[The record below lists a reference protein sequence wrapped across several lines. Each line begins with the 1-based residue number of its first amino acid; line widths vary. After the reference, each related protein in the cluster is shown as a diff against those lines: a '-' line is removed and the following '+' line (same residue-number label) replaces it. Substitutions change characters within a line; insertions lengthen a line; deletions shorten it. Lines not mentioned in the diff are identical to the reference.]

1 MTNNKRT
8 SVPIAERYSRLV
20 SDPGVAFPYEV
31 QNNYPINGSNR
42 TLSGYSPFRIR
53 TVLPEHLEDLS
64 FTQAR
69 LSNVSNTS
77 IQNPITGEE
86 IPIPT
91 REPNIFN
98 TASRVYGRSRTGY
111 NARNSASNTLLPGLS
126 DRAKEKIGSNIADLE
141 LFIENGRLR
150 TPRSNGY
157 YAEPRF
163 VDQMVAADI
172 AAQALNILVQP
183 PLTLLINPESMNITY
198 NQIFSYDDRGRRGY
212 IYKAWG
218 EQQPKITFS
227 GRIGAFISGSSAG
240 VIPNPQ
246 QIDQISGVQFAS
258 KRDSASFQNLMALF
272 QMFRNNGYI
281 FDRIDGNFAQHHVG
295 HLAIEYDN
303 WMYLG
308 QMESFG
314 YGYSET
320 SPNGGLNF
328 EVEFI
333 VSSQIDLHETPFSV
347 QPLASANGDPSLLR
361 RGLLDTPSVD
371 LEPDGTSVSPLPNQ
385 STPLNPQNTGS
396 IPSNTGGSDINI
408 PRSLG
413 GFVV

>member
-1 MTNNKRT
+1 MTDRLT
-8 SVPIAERYSRLV
+8 SAPIAERYKRLV

-31 QNNYPINGSNR
+31 QDNVPIDGSNR
-42 TLSGYSPFRIR
+42 SLSNYSPFRIR

-64 FTQAR
+64 FTQNR
-69 LSNVSNTS
+69 LSDLSNAS
-77 IQNPITGEE
+77 VQNPITGEE
-86 IPIPT
+86 ISLPI
-91 REPNIFN
+91 REANIFN
-98 TASRVYGRSRTGY
+98 TANRVYGRSRTSY
-111 NARNSASNTLLPGLS
+111 NARSSAANTLLPGLS
-126 DRAKEKIGSNIADLE
+126 ERAKEKVGSEIADLE
-141 LFIENGRLR
+141 LFIQNGRLR
-150 TPRSNGY
+150 TPRNNGY
-157 YAEPRF
+157 YSEPRF
-163 VDQMVAADI
+163 MDQMVAADI

-198 NQIFSYDDRGRRGY
+198 NQIFNYDDRGRKGY

-240 VIPNPQ
+240 VIRNPE

-281 FDRIDGNFAQHHVG
+281 YDRIDGNFAQQHVG

-320 SPNGGLNF
+320 TPNGGLNF

-333 VSSQIDLHETPFSV
+333 VTSQIDLHQTPFSI
-347 QPLASANGDPSLLR
+347 QPLQSPSGNPSLLR
-361 RGLLDTPSVD
+361 RGLRDTPNVD
-371 LEPDGTSVSPLPNQ
+371 LEPDGSSVEPPPNQ
-385 STPLNPQNTGS
+385 SIPLNPQNSGS
-396 IPSNTGGSDINI
+396 IPSNTGGSDVDI